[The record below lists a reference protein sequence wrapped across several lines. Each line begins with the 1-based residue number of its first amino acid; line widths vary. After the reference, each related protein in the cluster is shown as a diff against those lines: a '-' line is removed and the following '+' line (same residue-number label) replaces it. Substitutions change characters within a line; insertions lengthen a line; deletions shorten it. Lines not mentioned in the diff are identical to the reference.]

1 MRYVIAVAVLCMGLV
16 SFMGLLINY
25 NSPPR
30 AVACTFDVKHTD
42 HIATYTGTGV
52 YYDY

>member
-1 MRYVIAVAVLCMGLV
+1 MREVITVAVLCMGLV
-16 SFMGLLINY
+16 SFMGLIINF
-25 NSPPR
+25 NSAPR
-30 AVACTFDVKHTD
+30 PVACTFDIKYTD